1 MRGMSG
7 DFIKMHGL
15 GNDFVVIDARHEPVA
30 MTVPRAR
37 AISDRREGIGC
48 DQLIVIEPSTVAD
61 VRMRIWNA
69 DGAEVESCGN
79 ATRCVASLLGGRAT
93 IETDGGLLVTEASGS
108 LVSVD
113 FPAPRFGWD
122 AIPLAYPMDT
132 AEMPVAWEELSAPMA
147 VNVGNPHVVFLVPD
161 CDAVDLERLGPQ
173 IEHDPLFP
181 ERINVNVATIMG
193 DTALRLRV
201 WERGVG
207 LTRACGTGAVATAV
221 CALHA
226 RMVEGPVTVSLPG
239 GDLLVDWVEGGVVTM
254 HGPATEVY
262 RGRADWSRFG

>member
-1 MRGMSG
+1 MSG

-15 GNDFVVIDARHEPVA
+15 GNDFVVIDARVEPVT
-30 MTVPRAR
+30 MTAAR
-37 AISDRREGIGC
+37 AAAIADRREGIGC
-48 DQLIVIEPSTVAD
+48 DQLIMIEPSAIAD

-69 DGAEVESCGN
+69 DGAEVEACGN
-79 ATRCVASLLGGRAT
+79 ATRCVASLLGGRT
-93 IETDGGLLVTEASGS
+93 SIETAGGVLRTEASGN

-113 FPAPRFGWD
+113 FPAPRFDWD

-132 AEMPVAWEELSAPMA
+132 AEMPVAWDELRAPMA
-147 VNVGNPHVVFLVPD
+147 VNVGNPHVIFFTPD
-161 CDAVDLERLGPQ
+161 CDLVDLDTLGPR

-181 ERINVNVATIMG
+181 ERINVNVATITG
-193 DTALRLRV
+193 DTTIRLRV

-221 CALHA
+221 SALRA

-239 GDLLVDWVEGGVVTM
+239 GDLLVDWAEGGVVTM

-262 RGRADWSRFG
+262 RGSADWSRFG